1 MNIHMNVQRF
11 VGVLKL
17 KGSSANENSVV
28 IYSSADGKSGEVR
41 ENISFLLTSEADREN
56 KAM

>member
-11 VGVLKL
+11 VGVFKL